1 MRYCVNCGS
10 SAQAD
15 DRYCVRCGFIL
26 RDRPEASLPAPP
38 TQEVAS
44 VQVSEP
50 VYFAPKPRTRSH
62 SRHNGAP
69 ALGLGVLFIVM
80 GLFLGLIF
88 LCPWFIGGIASVF
101 GELGGQ
107 FGELGGKFGSIFG
120 ELGSEFGELGGEFG
134 ELGGEFGSS
143 FGSSF
148 GNFGS
153 RFGPTLIRVLLVI
166 SVFACFM
173 IPGLIILL
181 RSRQTNSSQSIR
193 WD

>member
-1 MRYCVNCGS
+1 M
-10 SAQAD
+10 
-15 DRYCVRCGFIL
+15 
-26 RDRPEASLPAPP
+26 PEVAP
-38 TQEVAS
+38 EAS

-50 VYFAPKPRTRSH
+50 VYFAPKTRTRSH

-101 GELGGQ
+101 GDLGGQ
-107 FGELGGKFGSIFG
+107 FGQLGGKFGSIFG
-120 ELGSEFGELGGEFG
+120 ELGSEFGELGGE
-134 ELGGEFGSS
+134 LGRS

-148 GNFGS
+148 GNFGG
-153 RFGPTLIRVLLVI
+153 RFGPTLIRVLLVV
-166 SVFACFM
+166 SVLACFM

-181 RSRQTNSSQSIR
+181 RSRQINSSQNLR